1 MQIEKIYFNKAVP
14 NAYLTTYVSELK
26 QTKHDAILVI
36 PGGGYAEVCSDR
48 EGHPIAMAFAA
59 RGVNAFVLEYTVKPN
74 DPYLPLTEASLAMK
88 FIKEHAEEYA
98 IDPERV
104 FVVGFS
110 AGGHLA
116 ATLGTMWNDAVL
128 AERAGDLAGLN
139 RPAGMLL
146 CYAVTNH
153 IGNETTLRNLL
164 GEHFSDAYL
173 HAFAV
178 NERVS
183 ADTCPAFLVH
193 TGEDECVPVEK
204 NALVMATA
212 LSKIGIPYEMH
223 IYPKGP
229 HGMALADGNTSC
241 GNPAWIDA
249 AYARWVDDSIIWM
262 KRR

>member
-1 MQIEKIYFNKAVP
+1 MQYEKIYFNKAVP
-14 NAYLTTYVSELK
+14 NAYITTYVSELK
-26 QTKHDAILVI
+26 QTKHDAILVL
-36 PGGGYAEVCSDR
+36 PGGGYGTVCSDR

-59 RGVNAFVLEYTVKPN
+59 RGVNAFVLEYTVTPN
-74 DPYLPLTEASLAMK
+74 DPYLPLTEASLAIK

-116 ATLGTMWNDAVL
+116 ATLGTMWNDTVL
-128 AERAGDLAGLN
+128 AERTGDLAGLN

-146 CYAVTNH
+146 CYAVINPTGH
-153 IGNETTLRNLL
+153 YGSFYNLL
-164 GEHFSDAYL
+164 GEHRDDPAYL
-173 HAFAV
+173 HAFSAD
-178 NERVS
+178 ERVS

-212 LSKIGIPYEMH
+212 LSKAGIPYEMH

-229 HGMALADGNTSC
+229 HGMALADRNTSC
-241 GNPAWIDA
+241 GNSAWIDA
-249 AYARWVDDSIIWM
+249 TYARWVDDSIVWM
-262 KRR
+262 KR